1 MNMMTKLENSRDLA
15 HQVSL
20 LLGGAEVGTDRVRTI
35 LEILLEEDEICANER
50 LGALVG
56 TALDQ
61 LEGVKK
67 SVAQTLGVAGYHPAS

>member
-1 MNMMTKLENSRDLA
+1 MNMMTKLENSRDMA
-15 HQVSL
+15 HQVRL

-67 SVAQTLGVAGYHPAS
+67 SVAQTLGVAGCHPAS